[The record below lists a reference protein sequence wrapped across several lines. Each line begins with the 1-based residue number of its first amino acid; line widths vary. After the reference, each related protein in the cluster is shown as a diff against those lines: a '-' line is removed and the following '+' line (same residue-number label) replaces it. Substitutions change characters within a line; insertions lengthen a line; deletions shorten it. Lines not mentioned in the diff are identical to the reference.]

1 MVLERGGT
9 TKLAKDAFCGIGE
22 VYNTMVANGDSA
34 KRIWLTEF
42 GWSTTT
48 GAYGVT
54 EATQADYLTKALDTL
69 RTSYPYVQTAFWYNF
84 RNTYWLA
91 DAPADYEA
99 NLGLLRVDFTPKP
112 AYAAL
117 STWTGGATTTTTVAP
132 TTTTTVA
139 PTTTTTVAPTT
150 TTTVPRRR
158 HR

>member
-54 EATQADYLTKALDTL
+54 ETTQADYLTKALATL

-91 DAPADYEA
+91 DATADYEA

-132 TTTTTVA
+132 TTTTTV
-139 PTTTTTVAPTT
+139 
-150 TTTVPRRR
+150 PRRR